1 MTELS
6 AHFDIASISLTN
18 TLGYL
23 DFRQPDPAWRSTY
36 LCLASRYYELS
47 QRPSMLET
55 PPSA

>member
-6 AHFDIASISLTN
+6 AHFDIASISLTS

-47 QRPSMLET
+47 QRDRKSVV
-55 PPSA
+55 